1 MLDLSAEIDN
11 SEAIRRFK
19 ELQQA
24 AKQTTSSIVT
34 DSDRMDIAL
43 RKFGNTLAKIGVGFS
58 LGALVRQ
65 IAQTRGEFQQLE
77 VAFTTLLQS
86 KEKADSLMKQM
97 VDLAATT
104 PFDLQ
109 GVADGARQLL
119 AYGFAADD
127 ITDTLTRL
135 GNVAAGL
142 GLPLERLTYLYGT
155 TAVQGRVYARD
166 MLQFTGSGI
175 PVLQEM
181 AKMYGKTTE
190 EINSMVSAGKI
201 GFEDVRKVIENMTNA
216 GGQFH
221 NLMENQSKT
230 INGLIS
236 NLEDAID
243 FMFNEIG
250 KSQEVVISSVLKGA
264 ILLVENYEKVLDVLL
279 PLVAAYGAY
288 KAALIATAAIQ
299 KAKATVEAVRLMMM
313 YRKELGL
320 ATAAQQAFNV
330 SLKANPLGLALSLLT
345 LIGTAVWRY
354 ASGAKDAAENTLG
367 LARANK
373 KASEE
378 IDTETS
384 KLQALQDVVNNA
396 NNSYEERRKA
406 LNRLKEIVPSYHA
419 ELTSE
424 GQLINNNTEALQ
436 KYIKEF
442 EKNIRLKAAQEELEE
457 AYRQK
462 RLQEKERSKAQNE
475 LKLAESRIPQNVS
488 QMGYGEAGVISTR
501 ASFNE
506 VDRAKQKVQ
515 DAELEIA
522 KVDKAIQELNNEIT
536 HQSNLVEENGSKAI
550 VSAAKNLQDA
560 QDAYDQAVKA
570 WKKAIKQGEDITV
583 VKQKKDD
590 VDTKKKALDK
600 AKKISGVD
608 DKTVKTAT
616 KTQQKLSDLLVESE
630 LDLQKSRISIIKD
643 GKNKRLA
650 EIDLE
655 YQQTMARINK
665 NRRDSVKNGATGD
678 QLEIFDEQVFLT
690 DRKRINDKGKVYAE
704 YYNEWTKTY
713 TKLGDVFLYEEDRKQ
728 KALEKTYQE
737 MRNKAD
743 KDFFSGNI
751 NQQQYI
757 DLTFRINAAE
767 DKEKFDLEVE
777 RYRKYVEERMRIE
790 EEFNEDV
797 GRLRKA
803 RKGGKAEEEI
813 EQRKA
818 VKDSELQTLAEEL
831 GVTEEGFVSFVD
843 SLIYRGTES
852 LIALIVEAQTELA
865 KLGKDGDPAKRAE
878 QQNRLNAA
886 KKELA
891 RRDKKGEQ
899 TNAPT
904 KKELK
909 EWAKLQGVLNDV
921 YDTFGEIGEA
931 IGGTA
936 GEAIQLGGEIATSM
950 TQLIG
955 NILQVAD
962 SGAMAVQSTSEAT
975 STAIRTVESAS
986 VILAIISA
994 ALQLAMKIAQLF
1006 TKDHELSEDTIKTYE
1021 AYMDVTDKLIKKQ
1034 KDLLDTVTGV
1044 QAVMA
1049 SKEGIETIEK
1059 QIEATR
1065 ELGKAYLASR
1075 KRNNHSYGVKME
1087 KWMKGYRTDIEN
1099 AGFNWDALKGSGR
1112 MEGLFDLSASEL
1124 EQFQKELPLIWSKID
1139 EDAQK
1144 YLETIIECSE
1154 KMDELG
1160 EATNKSLTGFSFDDA
1175 KDELLDFL
1183 NDMDMTFD
1191 DVAENFQSSMM
1202 QSINRVVAS
1211 GLNDRLK
1218 SWYDNFSEAMS
1229 DDKLSD
1235 AEVDSLK
1242 KEYESIYA
1250 DALREREEAYNIAG
1264 INPNVDTDKQSAA
1277 ARGFQGMDQETG
1289 NELNGRFT
1297 AIQGDVHDIKSSVL
1311 QSLVNGTQ
1319 QLNETI
1325 NIRDIM
1331 IQLHGNVADIRTY
1344 TRVLPEM
1351 SQTLNAMN
1359 RKLADL

>member
-1 MLDLSAEIDN
+1 MINLTVVIDN
-11 SEAIRRFK
+11 EEAVRKFR
-19 ELQQA
+19 ELQRA
-24 AKQTTSSIVT
+24 AKNTTSSIVT

-43 RKFGNTLAKIGVGFS
+43 RKLGSTLGKIGVGFS
-58 LGALVRQ
+58 LGSLVRQ

-77 VAFTTLLQS
+77 EAFTTLLQS

-166 MLQFTGSGI
+166 MLQFTSSGI

-190 EINSMVSAGKI
+190 EINAMVSAGKI

-250 KSQEVVISSVLKGA
+250 KSQEGVISGVLKGA
-264 ILLVENYEKVLDVLL
+264 IALVENYEKVLDVLI
-279 PLVAAYGAY
+279 PLVAAYGVY

-299 KAKATVEAVRLMMM
+299 KVTATVEAVRLMMM

-330 SLKANPLGLALSLLT
+330 SLKANPLGLALSLLA

-396 NNSYEERRKA
+396 NNSYEERLKA

-419 ELTSE
+419 ELTAE
-424 GQLINNNTEALQ
+424 GQLINDNTNAIQ
-436 KYIKEF
+436 KYLKEF
-442 EKNIRLKAAQEELEE
+442 EKSIRLKAAQEELEE

-462 RLQEKERSKAQNE
+462 RLHEKARSKAQNE
-475 LKLAESRIPQNVS
+475 LNLAESRTPQNIS

-506 VDRAKQKVQ
+506 VNKAKQRVA
-515 DAELEIA
+515 DADLEIA
-522 KVDKAIQELNNEIT
+522 KANKVIQELNNEIT
-536 HQSNLVEENGSKAI
+536 QQSNIVEANGAKTI
-550 VSAAKNLQDA
+550 VSATKNLQDA
-560 QDAYDQAVKA
+560 QDAYNDAVKV
-570 WKKAIKQGEDITV
+570 WKKAIKEGEDISV
-583 VKQKKDD
+583 VK
-590 VDTKKKALDK
+590 KKKGAVDSAKTALDE
-600 AKKISGVD
+600 AKKLAGINE
-608 DKTVKTAT
+608 KTT
-616 KTQQKLSDLLVESE
+616 KTQKKLSDSILDND
-630 LDLQKSRISIIKD
+630 LDLQRARIAIMRD
-643 GKNKRLA
+643 GRNKRLA

-655 YQQTMARINK
+655 YQQTMVRINK
-665 NRRDSVKNGATGD
+665 NRADAIKNGATGE
-678 QLEIFDEQVFLT
+678 QLAVFDEQVSLAGQKRSN
-690 DRKRINDKGKVYAE
+690 DRDRTNKE
-704 YYNEWTKTY
+704 YYTEWASTY
-713 TKLGDVFLYEEDRKQ
+713 HKLGDAFLSEEKRKQ
-728 KALEKTYQE
+728 KATEKTYQE
-737 MRNKAD
+737 MHNKAVD
-743 KDFFSGNI
+743 DLQAGNI
-751 NQQQYI
+751 SQSEYLKLNYKIDESEARETAKNQ
-757 DLTFRINAAE
+757 
-767 DKEKFDLEVE
+767 LETWT
-777 RYRKYVEERMRIE
+777 KYAQR
-790 EEFNEDV
+790 
-797 GRLRKA
+797 RL
-803 RKGGKAEEEI
+803 EI
-813 EQRKA
+813 EQGFQDDVERIRNQKKGQQGEDEIEQLREIRDNDLLALADEMGVKEDDFTALVGRVVNMGFEEILARIPEVQKA
-818 VKDSELQTLAEEL
+818 IDSLGDNADPSAKARLKAELAVLKSAKKNKEAGKDS
-831 GVTEEGFVSFVD
+831 S
-843 SLIYRGTES
+843 
-852 LIALIVEAQTELA
+852 
-865 KLGKDGDPAKRAE
+865 
-878 QQNRLNAA
+878 NAA
-886 KKELA
+886 KQSENDWK
-891 RRDKKGEQ
+891 D
-899 TNAPT
+899 
-904 KKELK
+904 
-909 EWAKLQGVLNDV
+909 LQEVLNGV
-921 YDTFGEIGEA
+921 ADTFREVGEA

-936 GEAIQLGGEIATSM
+936 GEIISGV
-950 TQLIG
+950 G
-955 NILQVAD
+955 NI
-962 SGAMAVQSTSEAT
+962 TS
-975 STAIRTVESAS
+975 STASMLNGIEAIKTAS
-986 VILAIISA
+986 SGLEAASGYLLAISA
-994 ALQLAMKIAQLF
+994 GMKIVTGIISLF
-1006 TKDHELSEDTIKTYE
+1006 SKSHELSEKTLKSYE
-1021 AYMDVTDKLIKKQ
+1021 AYMDVTDRLIDKQ
-1034 KDLLDTVTGV
+1034 KDLLEIVTGI

-1075 KRNNHSYGVKME
+1075 KKNNHSYGVKME

-1099 AGFNWDALKGSGR
+1099 AGFDWDALKGSGR

-1124 EQFQKELPLIWSKID
+1124 ERFQKELPLVWSKID
-1139 EDAQK
+1139 EDARK
-1144 YLETIIECSE
+1144 YLETIIECGE

-1160 EATNKSLTGFSFDDA
+1160 EATSEALTGFTLDDA
-1175 KDELLDFL
+1175 RDELLDFL
-1183 NDMDMTFD
+1183 DDMDATFD
-1191 DVAENFQSSMM
+1191 DVAENFQTTMM
-1202 QSINRVVAS
+1202 HAINRVVAF
-1211 GLNDRLK
+1211 GLDDKLK
-1218 SWYDNFSEAMS
+1218 AWYENFSEAMS
-1229 DDKLSD
+1229 DDNLSD
-1235 AEVDSLK
+1235 AERERLK
-1242 KEYESIYA
+1242 KEYENIYTE
-1250 DALREREEAYNIAG
+1250 ALRKREEAYEIAG
-1264 INPNVDTDKQSAA
+1264 INPNIDTDKQSAA

-1311 QSLVNGTQ
+1311 QAVVNGTQ

-1351 SQTLNAMN
+1351 SETLTAMN